1 MKESWFSLGVRRG
14 SEALRRE
21 QNTQLGESIPE
32 PPPWWSLP
40 DAGKG
45 KGWELPV
52 RGGGRWARG
61 GVGHCGWEQRRRIKI
76 LLSWERWGNLEDEVS
91 PLPRLPVDGS
101 TLLHPFISDTVRCK
115 SQVAKGSHGTEKRVL
130 PTQVKMV

>member
-1 MKESWFSLGVRRG
+1 MKESWFSLVVRRG

-45 KGWELPV
+45 KGW
-52 RGGGRWARG
+52 GASSAGRWEVGAPWG
-61 GVGHCGWEQRRRIKI
+61 GALWLEQRRRIKI

-115 SQVAKGSHGTEKRVL
+115 SQVAKGPHGTEKRVL